1 VSIEKHISF
10 HLLYFY
16 IINHNCHLTM
26 PNKRSHKNGR
36 RSKRGGGPIDFLNN
50 LFSSKTSTDATA
62 AATPV
67 AADAPPE
74 EDEGIFASIMKKIK
88 SLRAPPIPP
97 PQPKLGL
104 GQPLPSTQQPP
115 ATNPMQQPSA
125 ANTMLPQPQDVGQGS
140 NPFANPNPG
149 GGSKRKP
156 KTHKK
161 HNHKTHKKHKTHNKR
176 SRK

>member
-1 VSIEKHISF
+1 
-10 HLLYFY
+10 
-16 IINHNCHLTM
+16 M
-26 PNKRSHKNGR
+26 PNKRSHKTGR
-36 RSKRGGGPIDFLNN
+36 RIKRGGGPLDFLNKW
-50 LFSSKTSTDATA
+50 FSSKPSTDATA

-74 EDEGIFASIMKKIK
+74 EDEGFFASIMKKIK

-115 ATNPMQQPSA
+115 ATPPATNPMQQPSA
-125 ANTMLPQPQDVGQGS
+125 ANTMLPPTPGQGQGKGMTTTQGS
-140 NPFANPNPG
+140 NPFANPG
-149 GGSKRKP
+149 GGSKRNT

-161 HNHKTHKKHKTHNKR
+161 HNHKTHKKQKTHNKR